1 MQANL
6 SNISTADIEAVEFYQ
21 SQKWNVEAFG
31 LLHLAD
37 REERRFYKR
46 GRTIL
51 ETAIETTVRAVR
63 ASERTWLAE
72 EYDALAAAYVRHAG
86 NRPAILKEFRLF
98 SERHTDNAIDIAAQ
112 ACRALDNQVKDAKG
126 LKDYANGLLM
136 ALQSIDNERFTAIRS

>member
-6 SNISTADIEAVEFYQ
+6 SNISTADLDAVEFYQ
-21 SQKWNVEAFG
+21 SQKRNVEAFG

-136 ALQSIDNERFTAIRS
+136 ALQSIDNNRFTAIRS